1 MYKNS
6 IKDYTNVGLQPCDT
20 DCLAPNAQ
28 VGQRLRLQ
36 HNTAELTIT
45 Q

>member
-1 MYKNS
+1 MRDFNP
-6 IKDYTNVGLQPCDT
+6 ITLIAV
-20 DCLAPNAQ
+20 APNAQ
-28 VGQRLRLQ
+28 VGQHLKLP

>member
-1 MYKNS
+1 MRDFNP
-6 IKDYTNVGLQPCDT
+6 ITLIVV
-20 DCLAPNAQ
+20 APNAQ
-28 VGQRLRLQ
+28 VGQRLKLQ